1 MTTATTL
8 PASQTDGAWAKS
20 KNQLVKRRIMPYV
33 IPVQECLEFNKVDW
47 PVNTLDTALV
57 VHDMQNYWC
66 DFFVDSSVLINNVT
80 KLVNAARAAGVPI
93 IYTKAEVPQHV
104 TARGLGLQMW
114 GPGLAAPG
122 VSESDPQVID
132 CIAPRKND
140 YVIEKIRYSGFFET
154 DFERILG
161 RVNRRHIAICGIFAH
176 HGVMLTCADAYM
188 RNIKASLIVDAVA
201 DYTQQ
206 DHMFAAKYIS
216 EVCGVITKTND
227 VVQQFS

>member
-1 MTTATTL
+1 MTTTTEVSSTQ
-8 PASQTDGAWAKS
+8 ASSAWTKS
-20 KNQLVKRRIMPYV
+20 KNQLVKRRIMPYS
-33 IPVQECLEFNKVDW
+33 IPVEECMEFNKVEW
-47 PVNTLDTALV
+47 PVNAFDTALV

-66 DFFVDSSVLINNVT
+66 DFFVDSSILIANVT
-80 KLVNAARAAGVPI
+80 KLVKAARAAGVPI

-122 VSESDPQVID
+122 VTESDPQVID
-132 CIAPRKND
+132 CIAPTRND

-206 DHMFAAKYIS
+206 DHLFAAKYIS
-216 EVCGVITKTND
+216 EVCGVITKTDD
-227 VVQQFS
+227 VVHQFS